1 MTLQEVCDELVPLL
15 RKAGVFNILIAIGE
29 YRRSL
34 CSPEDLHLSDLLEKL
49 IDLTDKG
56 EKR

>member
-1 MTLQEVCDELVPLL
+1 MTLQEVCNELVPLM
-15 RKAGVFNILIAIGE
+15 REAGVFNIFIADDD

-34 CSPEDLHLSDLLEKL
+34 CSPKEIRISDLFEKL

-56 EKR
+56 EKK

>member
-1 MTLQEVCDELVPLL
+1 MRE
-15 RKAGVFNILIAIGE
+15 AGIFNIFIADND

-34 CSPEDLHLSDLLEKL
+34 CSPKEIRISDLFEKL

-56 EKR
+56 EKK

>member
-1 MTLQEVCDELVPLL
+1 MILQEVCDELVPLM
-15 RKAGVFNILIAIGE
+15 RDAGIFNIFIADND

-34 CSPEDLHLSDLLEKL
+34 CSPKELRISDLFEKL

-56 EKR
+56 ETS